1 LGENEKIHIIMSH
14 FIFID
19 ESGDPGKPF
28 IKVNTGE
35 RVPTGASLF
44 YILSAVCVDSQ
55 KLFQLETRMME
66 IKNRYKYRSELKST
80 NIPLT
85 LYGDLLELVNELE
98 IPVFYRVVDKEKYK
112 GKFAVDGDKK
122 LHNVFDE
129 YNLTKLSDFAV
140 RKCGYD
146 KSEIII
152 DRAERRL
159 LDSKFDNFND
169 YLKSKVNTK
178 TIERV
183 RYVTHVD
190 SEYVNAMQLSDL
202 ISGALK
208 DYFTGKN
215 KDLKNIIKKKYLY
228 KIY

>member
-1 LGENEKIHIIMSH
+1 MSH
-14 FIFID
+14 YIFID

-28 IKVNTGE
+28 VRNEAGE
-35 RVPTGASLF
+35 KVPTGASLF

-55 KLFQLETRMME
+55 KLFALETRLME
-66 IKNRYKYRSELKST
+66 IKNKYGYRSELKSA

-85 LYGDLLELVNELE
+85 LYKELLELINELE
-98 IPVFYRVVDKEKYK
+98 IPVYYRIIDKEKYR
-112 GKFAVDGDKK
+112 GQFAIAGDKK
-122 LHNVFDE
+122 LHNIFDE
-129 YNLTKLSDFAV
+129 YNLAKLTDFAV
-140 RKCGYD
+140 KKCGCD
-146 KSEIII
+146 LSEIVI

-159 LDSKFDNFND
+159 LDGKFDNFND

-183 RYVTHVD
+183 KYITHVD

-208 DYFTGKN
+208 DHFTGKN
-215 KDLKNIIKKKYLY
+215 KDLKKIIKKKYLY

>member
-1 LGENEKIHIIMSH
+1 MSN

-28 IKVNTGE
+28 KKIDNKEKVA
-35 RVPTGASLF
+35 TGASLF
-44 YILSAVCVDSQ
+44 YIL
-55 KLFQLETRMME
+55 
-66 IKNRYKYRSELKST
+66 
-80 NIPLT
+80 
-85 LYGDLLELVNELE
+85 
-98 IPVFYRVVDKEKYK
+98 
-112 GKFAVDGDKK
+112 K

-129 YNLTKLSDFAV
+129 YNLAKLTDFAIKKGGFE
-140 RKCGYD
+140 RT
-146 KSEIII
+146 EIVI

-159 LDSKFDNFND
+159 LYGKFDNFND
-169 YLKSKVNTK
+169 YLKNKVNTK

-183 RYVTHVD
+183 KYVTHVD

-215 KDLKNIIKKKYLY
+215 KDLRNVINKKYLY